1 MIDALLIRCGSRVR
15 DALKQLEE
23 TERKTLFVVDDEKR
37 LVGALTDG
45 DIRRWILA
53 EGNLDG
59 TVEKI
64 CNTNPC
70 TVHEG
75 YDVEWVKKEMLGKRI
90 GAIPVVN
97 TRKEVVDVLFWEN
110 LFGATLVRKLAR
122 PIELPVVIMAG
133 GKGTRLDPFTKIL
146 PKPLIPLGDKTVI
159 EIIIDTFVDCGV
171 ASFYISVNYK
181 SKIIKS
187 YFEELNPPYAIEYL
201 YEDKPLGT
209 AGSLR
214 QLRGSIKTPLIVT
227 NCDVII
233 KADYR
238 DIVEHHISSRNDVT
252 LVASLKNY
260 SIPYGV
266 CEIENGGTLSR
277 IQEKPEYN
285 FLVNTGMYLLQPETL
300 ELIPENELFHITQ
313 LIEKVQGAGGR
324 IGVFPIS
331 DKSWIDTGE
340 WIEYKNALKQFNSIL
355 S

>member
-1 MIDALLIRCGSRVR
+1 
-15 DALKQLEE
+15 
-23 TERKTLFVVDDEKR
+23 
-37 LVGALTDG
+37 
-45 DIRRWILA
+45 
-53 EGNLDG
+53 
-59 TVEKI
+59 
-64 CNTNPC
+64 
-70 TVHEG
+70 
-75 YDVEWVKKEMLGKRI
+75 
-90 GAIPVVN
+90 
-97 TRKEVVDVLFWEN
+97 
-110 LFGATLVRKLAR
+110 
-122 PIELPVVIMAG
+122 
-133 GKGTRLDPFTKIL
+133 
-146 PKPLIPLGDKTVI
+146 
-159 EIIIDTFVDCGV
+159 
-171 ASFYISVNYK
+171 
-181 SKIIKS
+181 
-187 YFEELNPPYAIEYL
+187 
-201 YEDKPLGT
+201 
-209 AGSLR
+209 
-214 QLRGSIKTPLIVT
+214 VT